1 MTALPAP
8 ASRARALATSIR
20 NPASSREFHMLLAKC
35 SRIVFSPHE
44 IFGLDRKD
52 ELSTTRSAATREVS

>member
-1 MTALPAP
+1 
-8 ASRARALATSIR
+8 
-20 NPASSREFHMLLAKC
+20 MLLAKC
-35 SRIVFSPHE
+35 SRIVFFPHE